1 MICEGFLFKSLF
13 HKFDFFKFYLRCLI
27 IYIFI
32 HLLLLLFFAY
42 VKEKDI
48 VLVIHQTNLRQR
60 NLSQRQR
67 ITMLLDNGTQ
77 MALFQNC
84 ESDLYG

>member
-1 MICEGFLFKSLF
+1 MKVSYLKAFSTNLIFL
-13 HKFDFFKFYLRCLI
+13 FYLRCLT
-27 IYIFI
+27 IYIFT

-84 ESDLYG
+84 ESGLYG